1 MLLTERHDEN
11 VVDHH
16 RRMVRPLRGART
28 VTRRLLV
35 LHLGP
40 HGRRL
45 RGIQHIHFVCWL
57 LADRVAVR
65 TVLLVSTVHVHFAIA
80 GVDGRVT
87 HAWLGNIARC
97 NPARPVAGRE
107 IEGPEVLH
115 ASQLPVLCATT
126 DQEVRLLRVLGL
138 AVADDGHRRGGIV
151 DHRHLVERCFV
162 RVRLDTRVLH
172 LLGHRA
178 LLVHHIANL
187 DLVERRGRRAPVVL
201 VRVALLVPVLTAEH
215 DHGQVVSALE
225 VDAREGSVCVSAT
238 RQLGAVG
245 LDVVPR
251 AHDRIVV
258 PLERVRVQDRLVR
271 TVLRLTAH
279 EPKRVGQVAVRRAT
293 HACRDARRCV
303 GRLGCR
309 HTRRALVVPEPR
321 RGIDGRT
328 RALQVGQAGHIEQES
343 LVGQAPCVVQ
353 LATREHNG
361 LETIEVLRRGAPAWL
376 GGAVIVLGHV
386 GAGDV
391 VGSRNAAHEAAQQR
405 AEAQILVRR
414 RACPLGR
421 GDGRRCRRGRMLTRS
436 HIHNRRYSVRAG
448 EEVIEGI
455 ASRRRRCTASVQGAV
470 VRKRRSLC

>member
-1 MLLTERHDEN
+1 MLLTERHDED

-40 HGRRL
+40 LGRRL
-45 RGIQHIHFVCWL
+45 RGIQHVHFVSRL

-65 TVLLVSTVHVHFAIA
+65 AVPLVATVHVHFAIA
-80 GVDGRVT
+80 GVYSRVT
-87 HAWLGNIARC
+87 HARLRDVARC

-107 IEGPEVLH
+107 VEGPEVLH
-115 ASQLPVLCATT
+115 ARQLPVLRATA

-138 AVADDGHRRGGIV
+138 AVVDDRHRRGGIV

-172 LLGHRA
+172 FLGHRA

-187 DLVERRGRRAPVVL
+187 NLVQRRGRRALVVL
-201 VRVALLVPVLTAEH
+201 VRVALLVPVLAAEH
-215 DHGQVVSALE
+215 DHGQVVPALE
-225 VDAREGSVCVSAT
+225 VDAREGSLCVGAT

-251 AHDRIVV
+251 THDRIVV
-258 PLERVRVQDRLVR
+258 PLERVRVQDRLVC

-279 EPKRVGQVAVRRAT
+279 EPKCVGQVAVRRAT
-293 HACRDARRCV
+293 HACRDTRRRI

-343 LVGQAPCVVQ
+343 LVRQATCVVQ
-353 LATREHNG
+353 LTARKDNG
-361 LETIEVLRRGAPAWL
+361 LKTIEVLCRGAPAWF
-376 GGAVIVLGHV
+376 GGRVIVLGHV

-405 AEAQILVRR
+405 AE
-414 RACPLGR
+414 
-421 GDGRRCRRGRMLTRS
+421 T
-436 HIHNRRYSVRAG
+436 HISVR
-448 EEVIEGI
+448 
-455 ASRRRRCTASVQGAV
+455 
-470 VRKRRSLC
+470 